1 MKHKKKK
8 KFFQV
13 LFVFLFLIY
22 ITIYVSESSGYY
34 EFKNYKK
41 ASLIKEKIAEFEAD
55 LKAGKE
61 VDFDKYM
68 VSTDEDYDN
77 QISNIGYSISNTVS
91 NLINKGVVSIF
102 DTIGKLAK
110 E

>member
-8 KFFQV
+8 KFFKG
-13 LFVFLFLIY
+13 LFIFLFLIY
-22 ITIYVSESSGYY
+22 ITIYVSGSAGYY

-41 ASLIKEKIAEFEAD
+41 ATLTKEKIEEYEKAIKRGEKVD
-55 LKAGKE
+55 LSKYQ
-61 VDFDKYM
+61 VDVNTNY
-68 VSTDEDYDN
+68 SN
-77 QISNIGYSISNTVS
+77 NLSNIGFNLSEGVS
-91 NLINKGVVSIF
+91 SLVNKGVSGFF

>member
-8 KFFQV
+8 KFFKF
-13 LFVFLFLIY
+13 LLSFLFLVY
-22 ITIYVSESSGYY
+22 ITIYISESSGYY

-41 ASLIKEKIAEFEAD
+41 ATLTKEKIAEFEAE
-55 LKAGKE
+55 LKAGKK

-68 VSTDEDYDN
+68 VNVDEDYDN
-77 QISNIGYSISNTVS
+77 QISNFGYNISNTVS

>member
-41 ASLIKEKIAEFEAD
+41 ASLTKEKIAEFEAD